1 MSACMSLT
9 CFDNKCGPGAAT
21 GPHLYRETSPVFSG
35 SVPVMTRMPLIV
47 MKENHMFD
55 WKQFII
61 NQILMATIAFT
72 LLVYPHL
79 LATMLRAL

>member
-1 MSACMSLT
+1 MSLV
-9 CFDNKCGPGAAT
+9 CFESRWILGLTIGETRSQWMFAA
-21 GPHLYRETSPVFSG
+21 LSG
-35 SVPVMTRMPLIV
+35 SVLAMTRMPLTV
-47 MKENHMFD
+47 TKENHMFD

>member
-1 MSACMSLT
+1 
-9 CFDNKCGPGAAT
+9 
-21 GPHLYRETSPVFSG
+21 
-35 SVPVMTRMPLIV
+35 MTRTLLTVTNNP
-47 MKENHMFD
+47 KETHMFD

>member
-1 MSACMSLT
+1 M
-9 CFDNKCGPGAAT
+9 
-21 GPHLYRETSPVFSG
+21 HLYRETSPVFSG
-35 SVPVMTRMPLIV
+35 SVLAMTLMLLTVTNNP
-47 MKENHMFD
+47 KENHMFD

>member
-1 MSACMSLT
+1 MTIGETRSQWM
-9 CFDNKCGPGAAT
+9 FAA
-21 GPHLYRETSPVFSG
+21 LSG
-35 SVPVMTRMPLIV
+35 SVLAMTRTPLIV
-47 MKENHMFD
+47 TKENEMFD
-55 WKQFII
+55 WKQFVI

>member
-1 MSACMSLT
+1 M
-9 CFDNKCGPGAAT
+9 FAA
-21 GPHLYRETSPVFSG
+21 LSG
-35 SVPVMTRMPLIV
+35 SVLAMTRTPLIV
-47 MKENHMFD
+47 TKENEMFD
-55 WKQFII
+55 WKQFVI

>member
-1 MSACMSLT
+1 
-9 CFDNKCGPGAAT
+9 
-21 GPHLYRETSPVFSG
+21 
-35 SVPVMTRMPLIV
+35 MTHMPLIAT
-47 MKENHMFD
+47 KEKPMFD

-72 LLVYPHL
+72 LLIYPRL

>member
-1 MSACMSLT
+1 MTLMLLT
-9 CFDNKCGPGAAT
+9 VT
-21 GPHLYRETSPVFSG
+21 
-35 SVPVMTRMPLIV
+35 
-47 MKENHMFD
+47 KENHMFD